1 MGEEIRQICF
11 EANNG
16 GDMYRKYV
24 DEKLEE
30 YGYKCSCTDKKAPGN
45 MEKLSKII
53 AYSGYIIQHY
63 VFLEDEKQS
72 KEYSDAMDE
81 LIMFVQIGSNEHDDA
96 ADGLTQLAMAIE
108 NVGGVKTTVIDSPM
122 G

>member
-1 MGEEIRQICF
+1 
-11 EANNG
+11 
-16 GDMYRKYV
+16 
-24 DEKLEE
+24 
-30 YGYKCSCTDKKAPGN
+30 

-53 AYSGYIIQHY
+53 AYSGYIIQHF

-108 NVGGVKTTVIDSPM
+108 GNGVAKVEIM
-122 G
+122 NRAELGI